1 MELVLKKQSIRLTK
15 NTWTGLVS
23 FLLSLFS
30 LMVINLVLIF
40 KVDIFSELVFT
51 KIPLASLI
59 LGVIG
64 LFTKSKSRTFA
75 IMGISLSIFIF
86 VFFIMM
92 FGLAWT
98 INPKP

>member
-1 MELVLKKQSIRLTK
+1 MELVLKKQRIRSTK

-23 FLLSLFS
+23 FLLSLVA
-30 LMVINLVLIF
+30 LTGINLGLIF
-40 KVDIFSELVFT
+40 EVDIFPELVFT
-51 KIPLASLI
+51 KIPFISLL
-59 LGVIG
+59 LGIIG
-64 LFTKSKSRTFA
+64 LFTKRRSRAFA
-75 IMGISLSIFIF
+75 IMGISLSVFIF

>member
-1 MELVLKKQSIRLTK
+1 MELVLKKQRIRSTK

-23 FLLSLFS
+23 FLLSLVA
-30 LMVINLVLIF
+30 LTGINLGLIF
-40 KVDIFSELVFT
+40 EVDIFPELVFT
-51 KIPLASLI
+51 KIPFISLL
-59 LGVIG
+59 LGIIG
-64 LFTKSKSRTFA
+64 LFTRNGSRAFA
-75 IMGISLSIFIF
+75 IIGISLSVFIF

>member
-1 MELVLKKQSIRLTK
+1 MELVLKKQKIRSTK

-23 FLLSLFS
+23 FLLSLFA
-30 LMVINLVLIF
+30 LIGINLGLIF
-40 KVDIFSELVFT
+40 EADIFPELVFT
-51 KIPLASLI
+51 QIPLASLI

-64 LFTKSKSRTFA
+64 LFTKSRSRTFA
-75 IMGISLSIFIF
+75 IMGISLSIFVF
-86 VFFIMM
+86 VFFFMM